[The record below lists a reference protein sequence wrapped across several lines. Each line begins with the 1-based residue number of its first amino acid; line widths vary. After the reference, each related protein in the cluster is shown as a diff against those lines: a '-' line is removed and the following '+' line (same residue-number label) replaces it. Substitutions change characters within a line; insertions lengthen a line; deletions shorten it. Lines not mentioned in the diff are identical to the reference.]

1 MPICEVVRAIGSR
14 DVAIALDIQLTRL
27 VSNLNLKWSI
37 NDSQIKTIVEDIIDK
52 YPNESIEDFVLCFKS
67 ARQGNYGELVRLDS
81 AIIFRWIQE
90 YLDAKYEAL
99 EDKLAR
105 EKDNPH
111 EVITPSDEGPGYKAF
126 KEYAKSLTMGT
137 KVPDM
142 PQEYYD
148 TYGKEKPVKKQSTG
162 HAFDP
167 VASAEQLRMQDL
179 RMQYGR
185 EHCDKYTG
193 KVLPGSPS
201 FDEFVKQSG
210 L

>member
-37 NDSQIKTIVEDIIDK
+37 NDRQIKTIVEDIIDK

-81 AIIFRWIQE
+81 AIIFRWIGE

-111 EVITPSDEGPGYKAF
+111 EVITPAEEGPGYKAF
-126 KEYAKSLTMGT
+126 KEYAKSLTMGA

-142 PQEYYD
+142 PKDYYD
-148 TYGKEKPVKKQSTG
+148 KYGQDKPVARKSISRPYSDPEVG
-162 HAFDP
+162 HLA
-167 VASAEQLRMQDL
+167 DL
-179 RMQYGR
+179 RSEYGR
-185 EHCDKYTG
+185 LYTDLYTG
-193 KVLPGSPS
+193 LSLPGAIS
-201 FDEFVKQSG
+201 FEDYVKTQEK
-210 L
+210 